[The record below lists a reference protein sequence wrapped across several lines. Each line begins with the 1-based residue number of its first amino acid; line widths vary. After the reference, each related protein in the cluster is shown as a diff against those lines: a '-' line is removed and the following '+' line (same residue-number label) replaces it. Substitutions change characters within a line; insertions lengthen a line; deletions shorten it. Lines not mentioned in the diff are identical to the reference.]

1 MPVQAAANVPTSS
14 AAETVLESE
23 EALNADSSLEGDAS
37 SEVVSETEVQAQ
49 EEDMPELAADS
60 EEDTAP
66 SDDAEQNTDTALA
79 GNSDLKDNDGS
90 VGDPAQEDN
99 TEPVEDPAQ
108 EDNTEPVEDLT
119 QEDSTVLSEDSASVD
134 DSNPE
139 IVEETIS
146 AEPVPVSNEEASYAA
161 AAENAV
167 FSASSKAATDLA
179 EELTYDRIHFIT
191 LNGISSA
198 SDAIL
203 IESNGKYGLIDSS
216 NPSPASASDDP
227 DLAFTKEFID
237 TAANGL
243 TVVKYLTDLNIS
255 HLDFVLGTHSHSD
268 HVGGMPDIAESGLVN
283 NNTVYIYK
291 EYSAITGQ
299 EDWHNDYYADAARDA
314 MRAKGAILLNVL
326 NPSQKAKQALGATLE
341 RDAEDRV
348 GDHLEFSFGDFL
360 IRLYNLHTESTVNEN
375 LNSIITTV
383 KKGDSSAILMADM
396 EQAHYMESRTVDA
409 ILRNDQTFKADVYKA
424 GHHGY
429 YTSTSYDTIR
439 TLKPENFIVST
450 NSTSLTPAAYTVF
463 NYFVEK
469 SGGKVYRTSENGPAV
484 IADFGDQGVTILK
497 PGINNTF
504 TAAATWTAMITEGWH
519 QWYPDEDSYNRTG
532 LKWIN
537 FRGGAP
543 LKGWF
548 RIGRDWY
555 LADENYALRTGW
567 TNLGGKWYFLNGYGK
582 MLTGWIYSANEWYY
596 LNSDGVLQ
604 TGWLKYGDKWYYLQ
618 PGDGK
623 MQTGWLKS
631 GDKYYLFNNSGVMQT
646 GWASYNGKWYFLNNN
661 GVMQTGLLNN
671 GGKWYLLGSDGAM
684 QTGWQKMGGKLYYFN
699 NSGVLQTGWI
709 AYGGKWYF
717 SNIYGVMQ
725 TGWLNNG
732 GKWYLLDSDGAMQ
745 TGWRNVGG
753 KTYYFN
759 GSGVLQTG
767 WIAYGGKWYF
777 SNIYGV
783 MQTGWL
789 NNGGKWYLLGSDGA
803 MLKGWQVVGGKR
815 YFFNTSGIMQTGWV
829 RNGAKWYYLES
840 NGAMAVNKWIGDY
853 YVKSDGSMAV
863 NEWIGSYYV
872 GADGKWI
879 RGYKPAA

>member
-1 MPVQAAANVPTSS
+1 MPVQAASNVPAAPGVETALEAEETLNTDSS
-14 AAETVLESE
+14 SE
-23 EALNADSSLEGDAS
+23 EAVSSEEAASIEENAS
-37 SEVVSETEVQAQ
+37 SGEVASTDTVSEAEVQTQ
-49 EEDMPELAADS
+49 EEDKPELS
-60 EEDTAP
+60 EDPAGDTVLNDN
-66 SDDAEQNTDTALA
+66 SEQNEDPALT
-79 GNSDLKDNDGS
+79 GNSDLEDKDG
-90 VGDPAQEDN
+90 
-99 TEPVEDPAQ
+99 TVEDPAAEGNTGSVQ
-108 EDNTEPVEDLT
+108 DPAAGDNSGSVEDADAEGNAALT
-119 QEDSTVLSEDSASVD
+119 KEVEPAVNSD
-134 DSNPE
+134 PE
-139 IVEETIS
+139 VVEGTIT

-167 FSASSKAATDLA
+167 FSASSKAAADLA

-191 LNGISSA
+191 LNGIAGA

-203 IESNGKYGLIDSS
+203 IESNGKYGLIDAS

-227 DLAFTKEFID
+227 DLAFTKEYVD

-243 TVVKYLTDLNIS
+243 TVVKYLTDLNVS
-255 HLDFVLGTHSHSD
+255 HLEFVLGTHSHSD
-268 HVGGMPDIAESGLVN
+268 HVGGMPDVAGSGLVN
-283 NNTVYIYK
+283 SNTVYIYK

-341 RDAEDRV
+341 RDEEDRV
-348 GDHLEFSFGDFL
+348 GTHLEFTFGDFL
-360 IRLYNLHTESTVNEN
+360 IRLYNLYTESTVNEN

-383 KKGDSSAILMADM
+383 KKGDSSAVLMADM
-396 EQAHYMESRTVDA
+396 EQAHYAESRVVDA
-409 ILRNDQTFKADVYKA
+409 IIRNDQIFKADVYKA

-429 YTSTSYDTIR
+429 YTSTSYDTIKA
-439 TLKPENFIVST
+439 LKPENFIVST
-450 NSTSLTPAAYTVF
+450 NSTSLTPAENTVF
-463 NYFVEK
+463 NYFVER
-469 SGGKVYRTSENGPAV
+469 SGGKVYRTSENGPSV
-484 IADFGDQGVTILK
+484 IADFGDHGVTILK

-532 LKWIN
+532 LKWIY

-548 RIGRDWY
+548 RIGRDWF

-604 TGWLKYGDKWYYLQ
+604 TGWLKYGNKWYYLQ
-618 PGDGK
+618 PGDGR
-623 MQTGWLKS
+623 MQIGWLKS
-631 GDKYYLFNNSGVMQT
+631 GNNYYLFNNSGVMQT
-646 GWASYNGKWYFLNNN
+646 GWASYNGKWYFLNSN

-671 GGKWYLLGSDGAM
+671 GGKWYYLHPNSGAM
-684 QTGWQKMGGKLYYFN
+684 QTGWQTMGGKLYYFN

-732 GKWYLLDSDGAMQ
+732 GKWYLL
-745 TGWRNVGG
+745 
-753 KTYYFN
+753 
-759 GSGVLQTG
+759 GS
-767 WIAYGGKWYF
+767 
-777 SNIYGV
+777 NGV
-783 MQTGWL
+783 MQTGWQ
-789 NNGGKWYLLGSDGA
+789 NI
-803 MLKGWQVVGGKR
+803 GGKR
-815 YFFNTSGIMQTGWV
+815 YFFNTSGVMQIGWV

>member
-1 MPVQAAANVPTSS
+1 MRKTRLLAILLISTLTTAMPVQAAANVPTPPVTE
-14 AAETVLESE
+14 AALESE
-23 EALNADSSLEGDAS
+23 ETLNADSSSEEAVSLKVDAS
-37 SEVVSETEVQAQ
+37 SEEDASTDTVSEAEVQTQ
-49 EEDMPELAADS
+49 EEFKPELS
-60 EEDTAP
+60 EDPAGDTAP
-66 SDDAEQNTDTALA
+66 IDNFEQNKDPELTGSPYLE
-79 GNSDLKDNDGS
+79 DNDGT
-90 VGDPAQEDN
+90 VEDSA
-99 TEPVEDPAQ
+99 TKGGTDSVEDPAAENNNGLV
-108 EDNTEPVEDLT
+108 EDPAAENNTESVEDPAANGNTGSVEDLAT
-119 QEDSTVLSEDSASVD
+119 DGNTILTENVASADNSD
-134 DSNPE
+134 PE
-139 IVEETIS
+139 VVEGTIT
-146 AEPVPVSNEEASYAA
+146 AEPVPISNEEASYSA

-167 FSASSKAATDLA
+167 FSASSKAAADLA

-191 LNGISSA
+191 LNGITGA

-216 NPSPASASDDP
+216 NPSTASDDP
-227 DLAFTKEFID
+227 NLAFTKEFID

-268 HVGGMPDIAESGLVN
+268 HVGGMPDVAGSGLVN
-283 NNTVYIYK
+283 SNTVYIYK

-375 LNSIITTV
+375 LNSIITTI

-396 EQAHYMESRTVDA
+396 EQSHYMESKTVDA

-429 YTSTSYDTIR
+429 YTSTSYNTIR

-450 NSTSLTPAAYTVF
+450 NSTSLTPAAYTVY

-532 LKWIN
+532 LKWIY

-543 LKGWF
+543 VRGWF

-555 LADENYALRTGW
+555 LADDNYALRTGW
-567 TNLGGKWYFLNGYGK
+567 TNLSGKWYLFNGYGK
-582 MLTGWIYSANEWYY
+582 MLVGWVYSANNWYY
-596 LNSDGVLQ
+596 MNSDGV
-604 TGWLKYGDKWYYLQ
+604 
-618 PGDGK
+618 
-623 MQTGWLKS
+623 MQTGWLK
-631 GDKYYLFNNSGVMQT
+631 D
-646 GWASYNGKWYFLNNN
+646 
-661 GVMQTGLLNN
+661 
-671 GGKWYLLGSDGAM
+671 GGKWYLLGGDGAMLKGWQKVGGKSYFFNGSGIM
-684 QTGWQKMGGKLYYFN
+684 QTGWIY
-699 NSGVLQTGWI
+699 
-709 AYGGKWYF
+709 YGGKWYF
-717 SNIYGVMQ
+717 SNINGVMQ
-725 TGWLNNG
+725 TGWL
-732 GKWYLLDSDGAMQ
+732 KD
-745 TGWRNVGG
+745 
-753 KTYYFN
+753 
-759 GSGVLQTG
+759 
-767 WIAYGGKWYF
+767 
-777 SNIYGV
+777 
-783 MQTGWL
+783 
-789 NNGGKWYLLGSDGA
+789 GGKWYLLGSDGA
-803 MLKGWQVVGGKR
+803 MLKGWQKTGGKTYFFNNSGAMQTGWISAGGKWYLFGSDGAMQTGWRQDGGKWYLLGADGVMKTGWQKVGGKT
-815 YFFNTSGIMQTGWV
+815 YFLNSSGAMQTGWV
-829 RNGAKWYYLES
+829 YSAGKWYYLDS
-840 NGAMAVNKWIGDY
+840 SGAMAANKWVGDY
-853 YVKSDGSMAV
+853 FLKANGEMAV
-863 NEWIGSYYV
+863 NTWIGPYYV

-879 RGYKPAA
+879 PGAKKTA